1 METTLGLS
9 AAGLSPMAMTLGFI
23 VWDDQWKGSPYS
35 LNCFKC
41 SLTGTLFLIISLCV
55 RKIPIHSW
63 FDLTMI
69 SVSSLIG
76 IVIGDNTWLMALKLI
91 GAKKVILIDSLKPF
105 LAAILGYSFLGEP
118 LNIRLFL
125 GILVSSTG
133 ILMVS
138 LETKPSGKPSDD
150 TQSQSVTYAAID
162 YTQVQTFEDGLELDS
177 STNDESEDYANEMR
191 HSSTGGSST
200 DNTSM
205 VKPTRSVT
213 SHTSEL
219 YGYGLAAINVVFDAF
234 GSLLTKRYGVSY
246 NTFEINLIRFGFA
259 AVVMLAFSG
268 LCCVCAPC
276 VCPREEGGDAGRRE
290 EGREDGGREKGG
302 EDGRKREVELASLSR
317 RGNSEK
323 VESSHSAETDFKI
336 PSPDLEEIMDDP
348 DDNSRQIDNE
358 PTVEGQGGEEVT
370 AWYTAWPPEGAMTT
384 QQWLAVATGV
394 LFVTFLCP
402 SLSNYALMIR
412 QIPIGL
418 CLTLTSLG
426 PVYSLPLLWLM
437 RGESITLQS
446 AIGVSITMFGVIIL
460 VM

>member
-1 METTLGLS
+1 M
-9 AAGLSPMAMTLGFI
+9 
-23 VWDDQWKGSPYS
+23 
-35 LNCFKC
+35 
-41 SLTGTLFLIISLCV
+41 
-55 RKIPIHSW
+55 
-63 FDLTMI
+63 
-69 SVSSLIG
+69 
-76 IVIGDNTWLMALKLI
+76 
-91 GAKKVILIDSLKPF
+91 
-105 LAAILGYSFLGEP
+105 
-118 LNIRLFL
+118 
-125 GILVSSTG
+125 
-133 ILMVS
+133 
-138 LETKPSGKPSDD
+138 
-150 TQSQSVTYAAID
+150 
-162 YTQVQTFEDGLELDS
+162 
-177 STNDESEDYANEMR
+177 
-191 HSSTGGSST
+191 
-200 DNTSM
+200 
-205 VKPTRSVT
+205 
-213 SHTSEL
+213 
-219 YGYGLAAINVVFDAF
+219 
-234 GSLLTKRYGVSY
+234 
-246 NTFEINLIRFGFA
+246 
-259 AVVMLAFSG
+259 
-268 LCCVCAPC
+268 CAPC